1 MKNHRQMKK
10 TLFNFLMLFGMLL
23 FAHGIQAQNTVRG
36 TVNDPAAKEG
46 LIGANII
53 IKGTSIGTTTDIDG
67 NFTLTS
73 SEAFPWTL
81 EVSYTGYTTKEVV
94 IATNNST
101 INVDL
106 AEGIIFGEDIVVSA
120 SRKREKVQEAP
131 ASISV
136 ISAKKLET
144 TSNPTDPVR
153 NLQSTP
159 GVQI

>member
-23 FAHGIQAQNTVRG
+23 FAHGIQAQNTVSG
-36 TVNDPAAKEG
+36 TVNDPAENEG
-46 LIGANII
+46 LIGANIL

-73 SEAFPWTL
+73 GEPLPWTL
-81 EVSYTGYTTKEVV
+81 EVSYTGYSTKEVV
-94 IATNNST
+94 VATNNSR

-106 AEGIIFGEDIVVSA
+106 AEGIILGDDIIISA

-136 ISAKKLET
+136 VGARQLETSAKQET
-144 TSNPTDPVR
+144 
-153 NLQSTP
+153 
-159 GVQI
+159 